1 MSMIIRFKN
10 QASVIC
16 DYSFGLEG
24 YILKI
29 SKNNQTLDAIWMHID
44 AGYYL

>member
-29 SKNNQTLDAIWMHID
+29 SKNNQTLDAI
-44 AGYYL
+44 